1 MSIKR
6 IFALVLSLAL
16 MISAFSACGDKNNT
30 GGSVSSDSSSSTIA
44 SSSDSSSS
52 STGASSAT
60 SSTTSTSS
68 TSSTSST
75 ASTSSASTSSKFV
88 LTHAKQVYKFDNTK
102 DAIICWGD
110 SITESMG
117 MVDLYRY
124 PAQLQGDIG
133 SQFKVINAGV
143 SGENS
148 NEITSRANLLDIGL
162 TNYIMFP
169 KGVDSVELTREF
181 ASIKGGEVLYYKGFG
196 RELAMTDLIIGG
208 KNYKMSFKN
217 GEHWDQGIYTLT
229 RTDASQTLTLPKG
242 TTVKYDYSDKFES
255 IYCNVILMGA
265 NDKNVPIP
273 EIIERYR
280 RLGSSS
286 KKNIYIIPHYYGD
299 ADGSITKLFKDAF
312 GDQALDLRDYF
323 VNHAHED
330 YDVEKTALDKFCIR
344 KNQVPVTFCYQNKRD
359 ECHLSS
365 IGYKVMADQVYKL
378 GVKLGYWK

>member
-1 MSIKR
+1 MTIKR
-6 IFALVLSLAL
+6 IFALTLSLIL
-16 MISAFSACGDKNNT
+16 MIGAFSACGDKNNT
-30 GGSVSSDSSSSTIA
+30 GSSVSSDSSSSPSV
-44 SSSDSSSS
+44 SSS
-52 STGASSAT
+52 ASA
-60 SSTTSTSS
+60 SSTTSSS
-68 TSSTSST
+68 SK
-75 ASTSSASTSSKFV
+75 KFV
-88 LTHAKQVYKFDNTK
+88 LTGANKITKFDNTK
-102 DAIICWGD
+102 DVIICWGD
-110 SITESMG
+110 SITESMA
-117 MVDLYRY
+117 MVDAYRY

-143 SGENS
+143 SGETS
-148 NEITSRANLLDIGL
+148 NEITSRANLVDIEL
-162 TNYIMFP
+162 TNSITFP

-181 ASIKGGEVLYYKGFG
+181 VSVKGGEVLQYKGFG

-229 RTDASQTLTLPKG
+229 RTDASQTLILPKG

-265 NDKNVPIP
+265 NDKKVSIP
-273 EIIERYR
+273 ELIERYR

-286 KKNIYIIPHYYGD
+286 KKNIYIIPYYYKDD
-299 ADGSITKLFKDAF
+299 ADGSITKQFKDAF

-330 YDVEKTALDKFCIR
+330 YDVEKTDLDKFCIR

>member
-6 IFALVLSLAL
+6 IFALTLSLIL
-16 MISAFSACGDKNNT
+16 MIGAFSACGDKNNT
-30 GGSVSSDSSSSTIA
+30 GSSVSSDSSSSTIA
-44 SSSDSSSS
+44 SSSDSSVSS
-52 STGASSAT
+52 SASV
-60 SSTTSTSS
+60 SSTTSSS
-68 TSSTSST
+68 SK
-75 ASTSSASTSSKFV
+75 KFV
-88 LTHAKQVYKFDNTK
+88 LTGAKEITKFDNSK
-102 DAIICWGD
+102 DVIICWGD
-110 SITESMG
+110 SITESMA
-117 MVDLYRY
+117 MVDPYRY

-162 TNYIMFP
+162 TSSITFP
-169 KGVDSVELTREF
+169 KGVNSVELTREF
-181 ASIKGGEVLYYKGFG
+181 ASVKGGEVLQYKGFG

-208 KNYKMSFKN
+208 KNYKMSFKK

-229 RTDASQTLTLPKG
+229 RTDASQTLILPKG

-265 NDKNVPIP
+265 NDGNVPVP
-273 EIIERYR
+273 ELIERYR

>member
-1 MSIKR
+1 M
-6 IFALVLSLAL
+6 A
-16 MISAFSACGDKNNT
+16 
-30 GGSVSSDSSSSTIA
+30 
-44 SSSDSSSS
+44 
-52 STGASSAT
+52 
-60 SSTTSTSS
+60 
-68 TSSTSST
+68 
-75 ASTSSASTSSKFV
+75 
-88 LTHAKQVYKFDNTK
+88 
-102 DAIICWGD
+102 
-110 SITESMG
+110 
-117 MVDLYRY
+117 MVDPFRY

-143 SGENS
+143 SGETS
-148 NEITSRANLLDIGL
+148 NEISSRANLVDIGL

-169 KGVDSVELTREF
+169 KGVNSVELTREF
-181 ASIKGGEVLYYKGFG
+181 ASVKGGEVLQYKGFG
-196 RELAMTDLIIGG
+196 RDLAMTDLIIGG

-229 RTDASQTLTLPKG
+229 RTDASQTLILPKG

-265 NDKNVPIP
+265 NDKKVPIP
-273 EIIERYR
+273 ELIERYR

-286 KKNIYIIPHYYGD
+286 KKNIYIIPYYYKDD
-299 ADGSITKLFKDAF
+299 ADGSITKQFKDAF

-330 YDVEKTALDKFCIR
+330 YDVEKTDLDKFCIR

>member
-6 IFALVLSLAL
+6 IFALVLSLTL

-30 GGSVSSDSSSSTIA
+30 GSSVSSDSSSSTIA
-44 SSSDSSSS
+44 SSSDSSGSS
-52 STGASSAT
+52 SVSSSASV
-60 SSTTSTSS
+60 SSTTSSS
-68 TSSTSST
+68 SSSS
-75 ASTSSASTSSKFV
+75 SSSKKFV
-88 LTHAKQVYKFDNTK
+88 LTGAKKITKFNNSK
-102 DAIICWGD
+102 DVIICWGD
-110 SITESMG
+110 SLTESMA
-117 MVDLYRY
+117 MEDPYRY

-143 SGENS
+143 SGETS
-148 NEITSRANLLDIGL
+148 NEISSRANLVDIEL
-162 TNYIMFP
+162 TNSITFP
-169 KGVDSVELTREF
+169 KGVNSVELTREF
-181 ASIKGGEVLYYKGFG
+181 ASVKGGEVLQYKGFG
-196 RELAMTDLIIGG
+196 RDLAMTDLIIGG

-229 RTDASQTLTLPKG
+229 RTDASQTLILPKG

-265 NDKNVPIP
+265 NDKKVPIP
-273 EIIERYR
+273 ELIERYR

-286 KKNIYIIPHYYGD
+286 KKNIYIIPYYYQED
-299 ADGSITKLFKDAF
+299 KDGSVTKQFKDAF

-330 YDVEKTALDKFCIR
+330 YDLEKTDLDKICIR
-344 KNQVPVTFCYQNKRD
+344 KKEVPVTFCYRNQRGD
-359 ECHLSS
+359 CHLSS

>member
-6 IFALVLSLAL
+6 IFALVLSLTL

-30 GGSVSSDSSSSTIA
+30 GSSVSSDSSSSTIA
-44 SSSDSSSS
+44 SSSDSSGSS
-52 STGASSAT
+52 SVSSSASV
-60 SSTTSTSS
+60 SSTTSSS
-68 TSSTSST
+68 SPSSSS
-75 ASTSSASTSSKFV
+75 SSSSKKFV
-88 LTHAKQVYKFDNTK
+88 LNGAKKITKFDNTK
-102 DAIICWGD
+102 DVIICWGD
-110 SITESMG
+110 SITESMA
-117 MVDLYRY
+117 MVDPFRY
-124 PAQLQGDIG
+124 PAQLQGNIG

-148 NEITSRANLLDIGL
+148 NEITSRANLVDIGL

-169 KGVDSVELTREF
+169 KGVNSVELTREF

-196 RELAMTDLIIGG
+196 RDLAMTDLIIGG

-229 RTDASQTLTLPKG
+229 RTDASQTLILPKG

-265 NDKNVPIP
+265 NDGNVSVP
-273 EIIERYR
+273 ELIERYR

-286 KKNIYIIPHYYGD
+286 KKNIYIIPYYYQED
-299 ADGSITKLFKDAF
+299 KDGSVTKQFKDAL
-312 GDQALDLRDYF
+312 GDQALDLRSYF

-330 YDVEKTALDKFCIR
+330 YDLEKTDLDKICIR
-344 KNQVPVTFCYQNKRD
+344 KKEVPVTFCYRNQRGD
-359 ECHLSS
+359 CHLSS
-365 IGYKVMADQVYKL
+365 IGYKVMADQVYKK
-378 GVKLGYWK
+378 GVELGYWK